1 MPVNNMFSTWF
12 NSWFG
17 TGFGVGTGWWN
28 NNWFQNPA
36 QTKTTKQ
43 EKFPWLNQQQIANIE
58 KYTANLTWAEKKQE
72 QQKIYQAMI
81 QAIEAENFNDSRT
94 AMENERYRN
103 SLSKTDPRECK
114 FDQSACRQSALVDLV
129 KDARNLKANTDENTV
144 MQMFM
149 QEMDYRG
156 IGMDKLNA
164 YLDSGDESILYETWL
179 KTQRETVQWKSIQQ
193 WWVRSLINPAREW
206 WILPESKSEWLN
218 PIWAAAETVDNA
230 ANKFADK
237 FAVTWEKAANNLA
250 NKIQN
255 MSKKEVAQYRKQ
267 YEKLLKDKDWRVG
280 RVQGDTIVEQLWN
293 GIKWNISYDYS
304 DEDFMEWLV
313 SQKANL
319 WESLIWADDILK
331 WETNPNVIQFFGN
344 IPSSAVKTFTATV
357 RGMTNPYDTM
367 KWLYKLAATEEWHQA
382 LLQRY
387 GSWDALAKAMNT
399 DPVWVADDV
408 LAVAELGT
416 NIAKWW
422 LKFTWKVTWNQSL
435 ANMANNI
442 PTIWSANDALAQK
455 VIWWGTITYWK
466 ASSPKTIEIWWVYWT
481 LDKLADASN
490 SNIIKW
496 AVRYAEDVSSISK
509 TIENA
514 KSDFN
519 SIRWK
524 ANDWADN
531 IIQNNN
537 RMTKKQ
543 QENFKKMSWEDQW
556 KWMNDR
562 NIRTQEDLV
571 DYFIESKNKVD
582 DAMWKIEWQFTSKE
596 LTAVLDDSVD
606 FAKKTENK
614 DLGRLQELQT
624 KNANGWLTMQ
634 EINEVKRF
642 YEKNNKFN
650 YLKEWTAEKSALATN
665 RDTALREWQQKI
677 ATENGLDNLKELN
690 KETQAAKF
698 LADNATNWQSWI
710 KGNNPISLTDW
721 IVFAW
726 DGINSNSLVWLVSKK
741 IFTAPRFQDKL
752 VDVLNY
758 IGWHETK
765 WEINP
770 NYQAIDMKNYEKRI
784 LAEELSKVK
793 SEKEFQAWLDKAQ
806 EMAWPALPEKI
817 DQWWVVAWDRPFI
830 TQNWPTADELGIGR
844 IEEISNWTSKIQDK
858 ISAYEREINKIVE
871 PYRMADNSV
880 NLSEF
885 MKDKKAYSKYTKIMD
900 EVRKLQGYM
909 SEDGMY
915 TQKRY
920 DAIKDR
926 NEKVY
931 WKQVNTW
938 AEDTK

>member
-179 KTQRETVQWKSIQQ
+179 KTQREAVQWKSIQQ

-206 WILPESKSEWLN
+206 WILPESNWEWAN

-293 GIKWNISYDYS
+293 GIKWNISYDYN
-304 DEDFMEWLV
+304 DKDFMEWLV

-455 VIWWGTITYWK
+455 TVWGIYGG
-466 ASSPKTIEIWWVYWT
+466 
-481 LDKLADASN
+481 LDKLADMSDN
-490 SNIIKW
+490 KLVQW
-496 AVRYAEDVSSISK
+496 AVRYAEDASSIQQTVNDVKKVWGAIADSAVGQAVK
-509 TIENA
+509 N
-514 KSDFN
+514 
-519 SIRWK
+519 WK
-524 ANDWADN
+524 DEMIDKIVWIDEKDREF
-531 IIQNNN
+531 IQNNKEIVN
-537 RMTKKQ
+537 EYLDGKKSVETVFDEVKDKVSEKRLQ
-543 QENFKKMSWEDQW
+543 NSEMGQEYGNL
-556 KWMNDR
+556 R
-562 NIRTQEDLV
+562 
-571 DYFIESKNKVD
+571 KNKSKVVNTEWITAD
-582 DAMWKIEWQFTSKE
+582 MKKTLKKNWITIDKDNNLKFSDMSKFNAKQKAALIDAWNE
-596 LTAVLDDSVD
+596 LKLVEKKKNINAWNVLDMRQKFDDKLNWDGKAMDLNWNLSAVDKATEWLIQDMRWAIDNRAKVSVD
-606 FAKKTENK
+606 
-614 DLGRLQELQT
+614 
-624 KNANGWLTMQ
+624 W
-634 EINEVKRF
+634 
-642 YEKNNKFN
+642 
-650 YLKEWTAEKSALATN
+650 
-665 RDTALREWQQKI
+665 
-677 ATENGLDNLKELN
+677 LKELD
-690 KETQAAKF
+690 AKYSEA
-698 LADNATNWQSWI
+698 LAEMQQIKKDWLNSDWTFKDNARSKLRNLTKAWNEAKLERLEKVVPWITNDL
-710 KGNNPISLTDW
+710 KALD
-721 IVFAW
+721 
-726 DGINSNSLVWLVSKK
+726 VWLTVEKATKQWVWQYSKS
-741 IFTAPRFQDKL
+741 IWVAGTIWALASWNVPAL
-752 VDVLNY
+752 LASIWV
-758 IGWHETK
+758 W
-765 WEINP
+765 
-770 NYQAIDMKNYEKRI
+770 I
-784 LAEELSKVK
+784 LATPKNFVRVLEAYPDIAEKLSAWQEL
-793 SEKEFQAWLDKAQ
+793 
-806 EMAWPALPEKI
+806 LPS
-817 DQWWVVAWDRPFI
+817 DVA
-830 TQNWPTADELGIGR
+830 
-844 IEEISNWTSKIQDK
+844 
-858 ISAYEREINKIVE
+858 
-871 PYRMADNSV
+871 
-880 NLSEF
+880 
-885 MKDKKAYSKYTKIMD
+885 
-900 EVRKLQGYM
+900 KLQSLASRVQDWM
-909 SEDGMY
+909 E
-915 TQKRY
+915 
-920 DAIKDR
+920 
-926 NEKVY
+926 E
-931 WKQVNTW
+931 
-938 AEDTK
+938 

>member
-179 KTQRETVQWKSIQQ
+179 KTQREAVQWKSIQQ
-193 WWVRSLINPAREW
+193 WWVRSLINPASEW
-206 WILPESKSEWLN
+206 WILPESKSEWRN
-218 PIWAAAETVDNA
+218 PIGAAAETVDNA

-237 FAVTWEKAANNLA
+237 FTVTWEKATNNLA

-293 GIKWNISYDYS
+293 GIKWNISYDYN
-304 DEDFMEWLV
+304 DKDFMEWLV

-382 LLQRY
+382 LLNRY

-455 VIWWGTITYWK
+455 TVWGIYGW
-466 ASSPKTIEIWWVYWT
+466 
-481 LDKLADASN
+481 LDKFADMTDSKLV
-490 SNIIKW
+490 KW
-496 AVRYAEDVSSISK
+496 AVRYAEDVSSIQKATENAGKDLKAIEESSVGQAVKNAKDEFINKLVGIDEADREFIQNNKEIVNEYLDWKKNVETVFDDVKEKISEKRLKNTEMGQEYEVIRKNKKKVVNTQWITNDMKK
-509 TIENA
+509 TLKKNKITIDEDWNLKFGEMNKFNDKQKAALIDAWSELKKVENA
-514 KSDFN
+514 K
-519 SIRWK
+519 
-524 ANDWADN
+524 N
-531 IIQNNN
+531 INA
-537 RMTKKQ
+537 
-543 QENFKKMSWEDQW
+543 WD
-556 KWMNDR
+556 
-562 NIRTQEDLV
+562 
-571 DYFIESKNKVD
+571 
-582 DAMWKIEWQFTSKE
+582 
-596 LTAVLDDSVD
+596 VLDMRQKFDDKLNWDGKAMDLNWNLSAVDKATEWLIQDMRWVIDERAKTSVAWLKKLD
-606 FAKKTENK
+606 AKYAEAMAEMQQIKKDWLNPDGTFKDNARSKLRNLTKAWNEEKLARLENVIPWITQ
-614 DLGRLQELQT
+614 DLKALDVWLTVEKASKQWVWQYSKSIVWWGIPSTLWAAFVNPVAWVVSWLATAGLLILTTPKNYVKLVEAYPDIVAKLQAWQELLPSDMAKLQ
-624 KNANGWLTMQ
+624 
-634 EINEVKRF
+634 
-642 YEKNNKFN
+642 
-650 YLKEWTAEKSALATN
+650 SLAS
-665 RDTALREWQQKI
+665 R
-677 ATENGLDNLKELN
+677 
-690 KETQAAKF
+690 
-698 LADNATNWQSWI
+698 
-710 KGNNPISLTDW
+710 
-721 IVFAW
+721 
-726 DGINSNSLVWLVSKK
+726 
-741 IFTAPRFQDKL
+741 
-752 VDVLNY
+752 
-758 IGWHETK
+758 
-765 WEINP
+765 
-770 NYQAIDMKNYEKRI
+770 
-784 LAEELSKVK
+784 
-793 SEKEFQAWLDKAQ
+793 
-806 EMAWPALPEKI
+806 
-817 DQWWVVAWDRPFI
+817 
-830 TQNWPTADELGIGR
+830 
-844 IEEISNWTSKIQDK
+844 IQDWT
-858 ISAYEREINKIVE
+858 EE
-871 PYRMADNSV
+871 
-880 NLSEF
+880 
-885 MKDKKAYSKYTKIMD
+885 
-900 EVRKLQGYM
+900 
-909 SEDGMY
+909 
-915 TQKRY
+915 
-920 DAIKDR
+920 
-926 NEKVY
+926 
-931 WKQVNTW
+931 
-938 AEDTK
+938 

>member
-193 WWVRSLINPAREW
+193 WWVRSLINPASEW
-206 WILPESKSEWLN
+206 WILPESKSEWRN
-218 PIWAAAETVDNA
+218 PIGAAAETVDNA

-237 FAVTWEKAANNLA
+237 FTVTWEKATNNLA

-293 GIKWNISYDYS
+293 GIKWNISYDYN
-304 DEDFMEWLV
+304 DKDFMEWLV

-382 LLQRY
+382 LLNRY

-455 VIWWGTITYWK
+455 TVWGIYGG
-466 ASSPKTIEIWWVYWT
+466 
-481 LDKLADASN
+481 LDKLADMSDN
-490 SNIIKW
+490 KLVQW
-496 AVRYAEDVSSISK
+496 AVRYAEDASSIQQTVNDVKKVWGAIADSAVGQAVK
-509 TIENA
+509 N
-514 KSDFN
+514 
-519 SIRWK
+519 WK
-524 ANDWADN
+524 DEMIDKIVWIDEKDREF
-531 IIQNNN
+531 IQNNKEIVN
-537 RMTKKQ
+537 EYLDGKKSVETVFDEVKDKVSEKRLQ
-543 QENFKKMSWEDQW
+543 NSEMGQEYGNL
-556 KWMNDR
+556 R
-562 NIRTQEDLV
+562 
-571 DYFIESKNKVD
+571 KNKSKVVNTEWITAD
-582 DAMWKIEWQFTSKE
+582 MKKTLKKNWITIDKDNNLKFSDMSKFNAKQKAALIDAWNE
-596 LTAVLDDSVD
+596 LKLVEKKKNINAWNVLDMRQKFDDKLNWDGKAMDLNWNLSAVDKATEWLIQDMRWAIDNRAKVSVD
-606 FAKKTENK
+606 
-614 DLGRLQELQT
+614 
-624 KNANGWLTMQ
+624 W
-634 EINEVKRF
+634 
-642 YEKNNKFN
+642 
-650 YLKEWTAEKSALATN
+650 
-665 RDTALREWQQKI
+665 
-677 ATENGLDNLKELN
+677 LKELD
-690 KETQAAKF
+690 AKYSEA
-698 LADNATNWQSWI
+698 LAEMQQIKKDWLNPDWTFKDNARSKLRNLTKAWNEAKLERLEKVIPWITNDL
-710 KGNNPISLTDW
+710 KALD
-721 IVFAW
+721 
-726 DGINSNSLVWLVSKK
+726 VWLTVEKATKQWVWQYSKSIWVAGTVWALASWNVPALLVS
-741 IFTAPRFQDKL
+741 IW
-752 VDVLNY
+752 V
-758 IGWHETK
+758 W
-765 WEINP
+765 
-770 NYQAIDMKNYEKRI
+770 I
-784 LAEELSKVK
+784 LATPKNFVRVLEAYPDIAEKLSAWQEL
-793 SEKEFQAWLDKAQ
+793 
-806 EMAWPALPEKI
+806 LPS
-817 DQWWVVAWDRPFI
+817 DVA
-830 TQNWPTADELGIGR
+830 
-844 IEEISNWTSKIQDK
+844 
-858 ISAYEREINKIVE
+858 
-871 PYRMADNSV
+871 
-880 NLSEF
+880 
-885 MKDKKAYSKYTKIMD
+885 
-900 EVRKLQGYM
+900 KLQSLASRVQDWM
-909 SEDGMY
+909 E
-915 TQKRY
+915 
-920 DAIKDR
+920 
-926 NEKVY
+926 E
-931 WKQVNTW
+931 
-938 AEDTK
+938 

>member
-94 AMENERYRN
+94 AVENERYRN

-179 KTQRETVQWKSIQQ
+179 KTQRETAQWKSIQQ

-206 WILPESKSEWLN
+206 WILPESKSEWFN
-218 PIWAAAETVDNA
+218 PIGAAAETVDNA

-237 FAVTWEKAANNLA
+237 FTVTWEKATNNLA

-293 GIKWNISYDYS
+293 GIKWNISYDYN
-304 DEDFMEWLV
+304 DKDFMEWLV

-382 LLQRY
+382 LLNRY

-455 VIWWGTITYWK
+455 TVWGIYGW
-466 ASSPKTIEIWWVYWT
+466 
-481 LDKLADASN
+481 LDKFADMTDSKLV
-490 SNIIKW
+490 KW
-496 AVRYAEDVSSISK
+496 AVRYAEDVSSIQKATENAGKDLKAIEESSVGQAVKNAKDEFINKLVGIDGADREFIQNNKEIVNEYLDWKKNVETVFDDVKEKISEKRLKNTEMGQEYEVIRKNKKKVVNTQWITNDMKK
-509 TIENA
+509 TLKKNKITIDEDWNLKFGEMNKFNDKQKAALIDAWSELKKVENA
-514 KSDFN
+514 K
-519 SIRWK
+519 
-524 ANDWADN
+524 N
-531 IIQNNN
+531 INA
-537 RMTKKQ
+537 
-543 QENFKKMSWEDQW
+543 WD
-556 KWMNDR
+556 
-562 NIRTQEDLV
+562 
-571 DYFIESKNKVD
+571 
-582 DAMWKIEWQFTSKE
+582 
-596 LTAVLDDSVD
+596 VLDMRQKFDDKLNWDGKAMDLNWNLSAVD
-606 FAKKTENK
+606 K
-614 DLGRLQELQT
+614 
-624 KNANGWLTMQ
+624 
-634 EINEVKRF
+634 
-642 YEKNNKFN
+642 
-650 YLKEWTAEKSALATN
+650 
-665 RDTALREWQQKI
+665 
-677 ATENGLDNLKELN
+677 ATEWLIQDMRWVIDERAKTSVVWLKELD
-690 KETQAAKF
+690 AKYADAMAEMQQIKKDWLNPDGTF
-698 LADNATNWQSWI
+698 KDNARSKLRNLTKAWNEEKLARLEKVIPWI
-710 KGNNPISLTDW
+710 TQDLKALD
-721 IVFAW
+721 
-726 DGINSNSLVWLVSKK
+726 VWLTVEKASKQWVWQYSKSIVWWGIPSTLWAAFVNPVAWVVSWLA
-741 IFTAPRFQDKL
+741 TAGLLILTTPKNYVKL
-752 VDVLNY
+752 VEAYPDIVAKL
-758 IGWHETK
+758 
-765 WEINP
+765 
-770 NYQAIDMKNYEKRI
+770 
-784 LAEELSKVK
+784 
-793 SEKEFQAWLDKAQ
+793 QAWQDLLPSD
-806 EMAWPALPEKI
+806 MAKLQSLAS
-817 DQWWVVAWDRPFI
+817 R
-830 TQNWPTADELGIGR
+830 
-844 IEEISNWTSKIQDK
+844 IQDWM
-858 ISAYEREINKIVE
+858 EE
-871 PYRMADNSV
+871 
-880 NLSEF
+880 
-885 MKDKKAYSKYTKIMD
+885 
-900 EVRKLQGYM
+900 
-909 SEDGMY
+909 
-915 TQKRY
+915 
-920 DAIKDR
+920 
-926 NEKVY
+926 
-931 WKQVNTW
+931 
-938 AEDTK
+938 

>member
-179 KTQRETVQWKSIQQ
+179 KTQREAVQWKSIQQ

-206 WILPESKSEWLN
+206 WILPESNWEWAN

-455 VIWWGTITYWK
+455 TVWGIYGG
-466 ASSPKTIEIWWVYWT
+466 
-481 LDKLADASN
+481 LDKLADMSDN
-490 SNIIKW
+490 KLVQW
-496 AVRYAEDVSSISK
+496 AVRYAEDASSIQQTVNDVKKVWGAIADSAVGQAVK
-509 TIENA
+509 N
-514 KSDFN
+514 
-519 SIRWK
+519 WK
-524 ANDWADN
+524 DEMIDKIVWIDEKDREF
-531 IIQNNN
+531 IQNNKEIVN
-537 RMTKKQ
+537 EYLDGKKSVETVFDEVKDKVSEKRLQ
-543 QENFKKMSWEDQW
+543 NSEMGQEYGNL
-556 KWMNDR
+556 R
-562 NIRTQEDLV
+562 
-571 DYFIESKNKVD
+571 KNKSKVVNTEWITAD
-582 DAMWKIEWQFTSKE
+582 MKKTLKKNWITIDKDNNLKFSDMSKFNAKQKAALIDAWNE
-596 LTAVLDDSVD
+596 LKLVEKKKNINAWNVLDMRQKFDDKLNWDGKAMDLNWNLSAVDKATEWLIQDMRWVIDNRAKVSVD
-606 FAKKTENK
+606 
-614 DLGRLQELQT
+614 
-624 KNANGWLTMQ
+624 W
-634 EINEVKRF
+634 
-642 YEKNNKFN
+642 
-650 YLKEWTAEKSALATN
+650 
-665 RDTALREWQQKI
+665 
-677 ATENGLDNLKELN
+677 LKELD
-690 KETQAAKF
+690 AKYSEA
-698 LADNATNWQSWI
+698 LAEMQQIKKDWLNPDWTFKDNARSKLRNLTKAWNEAKLERLEKVIPWITNDL
-710 KGNNPISLTDW
+710 KALD
-721 IVFAW
+721 
-726 DGINSNSLVWLVSKK
+726 VWLTVEKATKQWVWQYSKS
-741 IFTAPRFQDKL
+741 IWVAGTVWALASWNVPAL
-752 VDVLNY
+752 LASIWV
-758 IGWHETK
+758 W
-765 WEINP
+765 
-770 NYQAIDMKNYEKRI
+770 I
-784 LAEELSKVK
+784 LATPKNFVRVLEAYPDIAEKLSAWQEL
-793 SEKEFQAWLDKAQ
+793 
-806 EMAWPALPEKI
+806 LPS
-817 DQWWVVAWDRPFI
+817 DVAKLQSLASR
-830 TQNWPTADELGIGR
+830 
-844 IEEISNWTSKIQDK
+844 IQDWM
-858 ISAYEREINKIVE
+858 EE
-871 PYRMADNSV
+871 
-880 NLSEF
+880 
-885 MKDKKAYSKYTKIMD
+885 
-900 EVRKLQGYM
+900 
-909 SEDGMY
+909 
-915 TQKRY
+915 
-920 DAIKDR
+920 
-926 NEKVY
+926 
-931 WKQVNTW
+931 
-938 AEDTK
+938 

>member
-94 AMENERYRN
+94 AMENERFRN

-193 WWVRSLINPAREW
+193 WWVRSLINPASEW
-206 WILPESKSEWLN
+206 WILPESKSEWRN
-218 PIWAAAETVDNA
+218 PIGAAAETVDNA

-237 FAVTWEKAANNLA
+237 FTVTWEKATNNLA

-293 GIKWNISYDYS
+293 GIKWNISYDYN
-304 DEDFMEWLV
+304 DKDFMEWLV

-382 LLQRY
+382 LLNRY

-455 VIWWGTITYWK
+455 TVWGIYGG
-466 ASSPKTIEIWWVYWT
+466 
-481 LDKLADASN
+481 LDKLADMSDN
-490 SNIIKW
+490 KLVQW
-496 AVRYAEDVSSISK
+496 AVRYAEDASSIQQTVNDVKKVWGAIADSAVGQAVK
-509 TIENA
+509 N
-514 KSDFN
+514 
-519 SIRWK
+519 WK
-524 ANDWADN
+524 DEMIDKIVWIDEKDREF
-531 IIQNNN
+531 IQNNKEIVN
-537 RMTKKQ
+537 EYLDGKKTVETVFDEVKDKVSEKRLQ
-543 QENFKKMSWEDQW
+543 NSEMGQEYGNL
-556 KWMNDR
+556 R
-562 NIRTQEDLV
+562 
-571 DYFIESKNKVD
+571 KNKSKVVNTEWITAD
-582 DAMWKIEWQFTSKE
+582 MKKTLKKNWITIDKDNNLKFSDMSKFNAKQKAALIDAWNE
-596 LTAVLDDSVD
+596 LKLVEKKKNINAWNVLDMRQKFDDKLNWDGKAMDLNWNLSAVDKATEWLIQDMRWAIDNRAKVSVD
-606 FAKKTENK
+606 
-614 DLGRLQELQT
+614 
-624 KNANGWLTMQ
+624 W
-634 EINEVKRF
+634 
-642 YEKNNKFN
+642 
-650 YLKEWTAEKSALATN
+650 
-665 RDTALREWQQKI
+665 
-677 ATENGLDNLKELN
+677 LKELD
-690 KETQAAKF
+690 AKYSEA
-698 LADNATNWQSWI
+698 LAEMQQIKKDWLNPDWTFKDNARSKLRNLTKAWNEAKLERLEKVIPWITNDL
-710 KGNNPISLTDW
+710 KALD
-721 IVFAW
+721 
-726 DGINSNSLVWLVSKK
+726 VWLTVEKATKQWVWQYSKS
-741 IFTAPRFQDKL
+741 IWVAGTVWALASWNVPAL
-752 VDVLNY
+752 LASIWV
-758 IGWHETK
+758 W
-765 WEINP
+765 
-770 NYQAIDMKNYEKRI
+770 I
-784 LAEELSKVK
+784 LATPKNFVRVLEAYPDIAEKLSAWQEL
-793 SEKEFQAWLDKAQ
+793 
-806 EMAWPALPEKI
+806 LPS
-817 DQWWVVAWDRPFI
+817 DVAKLQSLAAR
-830 TQNWPTADELGIGR
+830 
-844 IEEISNWTSKIQDK
+844 IQDWM
-858 ISAYEREINKIVE
+858 EE
-871 PYRMADNSV
+871 
-880 NLSEF
+880 
-885 MKDKKAYSKYTKIMD
+885 
-900 EVRKLQGYM
+900 
-909 SEDGMY
+909 
-915 TQKRY
+915 
-920 DAIKDR
+920 
-926 NEKVY
+926 
-931 WKQVNTW
+931 
-938 AEDTK
+938 

>member
-179 KTQRETVQWKSIQQ
+179 KTQQ

-206 WILPESKSEWLN
+206 WILPESNWEWAN

-387 GSWDALAKAMNT
+387 GSWDALARAMNT

-422 LKFTWKVTWNQSL
+422 LKATWKITWNQNL

-455 VIWWGTITYWK
+455 TVWSIYWW
-466 ASSPKTIEIWWVYWT
+466 
-481 LDKLADASN
+481 LDKLADMSGN
-490 SNIIKW
+490 KLVQW
-496 AVRYAEDVSSISK
+496 AVRYAEDASSIQQTVNDVKKVWGAIADSAVGQAVK
-509 TIENA
+509 N
-514 KSDFN
+514 
-519 SIRWK
+519 WK
-524 ANDWADN
+524 DEMIDKIVWIDEKDREF
-531 IIQNNN
+531 IQNNKEIVN
-537 RMTKKQ
+537 EYLDGKKTVETVFDEVKDKVSEKRLQ
-543 QENFKKMSWEDQW
+543 NSEMGQEYGNL
-556 KWMNDR
+556 R
-562 NIRTQEDLV
+562 
-571 DYFIESKNKVD
+571 KNKSKVVNTEWITAD
-582 DAMWKIEWQFTSKE
+582 MKKTLKKNWITIDKDNNLKFSDMSKFNAKQKAALIDAWNE
-596 LTAVLDDSVD
+596 LKLVEKKKNINAWNVLDMRQKFDDKLNWDGKAMDLNWNLSAVDKATEWLIQDMRWAIDNRAKVSVD
-606 FAKKTENK
+606 
-614 DLGRLQELQT
+614 
-624 KNANGWLTMQ
+624 W
-634 EINEVKRF
+634 
-642 YEKNNKFN
+642 
-650 YLKEWTAEKSALATN
+650 
-665 RDTALREWQQKI
+665 
-677 ATENGLDNLKELN
+677 LKELD
-690 KETQAAKF
+690 AKYSEA
-698 LADNATNWQSWI
+698 LAEMQQIKKDWLNPDWTFKDNARSKLRNLTKAWNEAKLERLEKVIPWITNDL
-710 KGNNPISLTDW
+710 KALD
-721 IVFAW
+721 
-726 DGINSNSLVWLVSKK
+726 VWLTVEKATKQWVWQYSKS
-741 IFTAPRFQDKL
+741 IWVAGTVWALASWNVP
-752 VDVLNY
+752 VLLAS
-758 IGWHETK
+758 IWV
-765 WEINP
+765 W
-770 NYQAIDMKNYEKRI
+770 I
-784 LAEELSKVK
+784 LATPKNFVRVLEAYPDIAEKLSAWQEL
-793 SEKEFQAWLDKAQ
+793 
-806 EMAWPALPEKI
+806 LPS
-817 DQWWVVAWDRPFI
+817 DVAKLQSLASR
-830 TQNWPTADELGIGR
+830 
-844 IEEISNWTSKIQDK
+844 IQDWM
-858 ISAYEREINKIVE
+858 EE
-871 PYRMADNSV
+871 
-880 NLSEF
+880 
-885 MKDKKAYSKYTKIMD
+885 
-900 EVRKLQGYM
+900 
-909 SEDGMY
+909 
-915 TQKRY
+915 
-920 DAIKDR
+920 
-926 NEKVY
+926 
-931 WKQVNTW
+931 
-938 AEDTK
+938 

>member
-293 GIKWNISYDYS
+293 GIKWNISYDYN
-304 DEDFMEWLV
+304 DKDFMEWLV

-382 LLQRY
+382 LLNRY

-455 VIWWGTITYWK
+455 TVWGIYGG
-466 ASSPKTIEIWWVYWT
+466 
-481 LDKLADASN
+481 LDKLADMSDN
-490 SNIIKW
+490 KLVQW
-496 AVRYAEDVSSISK
+496 AVRYAEDASSIQQTVNDVKKVWGAIADSAVGQAVK
-509 TIENA
+509 N
-514 KSDFN
+514 
-519 SIRWK
+519 WK
-524 ANDWADN
+524 DEMIDKIVWIDEKDREF
-531 IIQNNN
+531 IQNNKEIVN
-537 RMTKKQ
+537 EYLDGKKTVETVFDEVKDKVSEKRLQ
-543 QENFKKMSWEDQW
+543 NSEMGQEYGNL
-556 KWMNDR
+556 R
-562 NIRTQEDLV
+562 
-571 DYFIESKNKVD
+571 KNKSKVVNTEWITAD
-582 DAMWKIEWQFTSKE
+582 MKKTLKKNWITIDKDNNLKFSDMSKFNAKQKAALIDAWNE
-596 LTAVLDDSVD
+596 LKLVEKKKNINAWNVLDMRQKFDDKLNWDGKAMDLNWNLSAVDKATEWLIQDMRWAIDNRAKVSVD
-606 FAKKTENK
+606 
-614 DLGRLQELQT
+614 
-624 KNANGWLTMQ
+624 W
-634 EINEVKRF
+634 
-642 YEKNNKFN
+642 
-650 YLKEWTAEKSALATN
+650 
-665 RDTALREWQQKI
+665 
-677 ATENGLDNLKELN
+677 LKELD
-690 KETQAAKF
+690 AKYSEA
-698 LADNATNWQSWI
+698 LAEMQQIKKDWLNPDWTFKDNARSKLRNLTKAWNEAKLERLEKVIPWITNDL
-710 KGNNPISLTDW
+710 KALD
-721 IVFAW
+721 
-726 DGINSNSLVWLVSKK
+726 VWLTVEKATKQWVWQYSKS
-741 IFTAPRFQDKL
+741 IWVAGTVWALASWNVPAL
-752 VDVLNY
+752 LASIWV
-758 IGWHETK
+758 W
-765 WEINP
+765 
-770 NYQAIDMKNYEKRI
+770 I
-784 LAEELSKVK
+784 LATPKNFVRVLEAYPDIAEKLSAWQEL
-793 SEKEFQAWLDKAQ
+793 
-806 EMAWPALPEKI
+806 LPS
-817 DQWWVVAWDRPFI
+817 DVAKLQSLAAR
-830 TQNWPTADELGIGR
+830 
-844 IEEISNWTSKIQDK
+844 IQDWM
-858 ISAYEREINKIVE
+858 EE
-871 PYRMADNSV
+871 
-880 NLSEF
+880 
-885 MKDKKAYSKYTKIMD
+885 
-900 EVRKLQGYM
+900 
-909 SEDGMY
+909 
-915 TQKRY
+915 
-920 DAIKDR
+920 
-926 NEKVY
+926 
-931 WKQVNTW
+931 
-938 AEDTK
+938 

>member
-164 YLDSGDESILYETWL
+164 YLDSGDETILYETWL
-179 KTQRETVQWKSIQQ
+179 KTQREAVQWKSIQQ

-313 SQKANL
+313 SQKASL

-382 LLQRY
+382 LLNRY

-455 VIWWGTITYWK
+455 TVWGIYGG
-466 ASSPKTIEIWWVYWT
+466 
-481 LDKLADASN
+481 LDKLADMSDN
-490 SNIIKW
+490 KIVQW
-496 AVRYAEDVSSISK
+496 AVRYAEDASSIQQTVNDVKKVWGAIADSAVGQAVK
-509 TIENA
+509 N
-514 KSDFN
+514 
-519 SIRWK
+519 WK
-524 ANDWADN
+524 DEMIDKIVWIDEKDREF
-531 IIQNNN
+531 IQNNKEIVN
-537 RMTKKQ
+537 EYLDGKKSVETVFDEVKDKVSEKRLQ
-543 QENFKKMSWEDQW
+543 NSEMGQEYGNL
-556 KWMNDR
+556 R
-562 NIRTQEDLV
+562 
-571 DYFIESKNKVD
+571 KNKSKVVNTEWITAD
-582 DAMWKIEWQFTSKE
+582 MKKTLKKNWITIDKDNNLKFSDMSKFNAKQKAALIDAWNE
-596 LTAVLDDSVD
+596 LKLVEKKKNINAWNVLDMRQKFDDKLNWDGKAMDLNWNLSAVDKATEWLIQDMRWAIDNRAKVSVD
-606 FAKKTENK
+606 
-614 DLGRLQELQT
+614 
-624 KNANGWLTMQ
+624 W
-634 EINEVKRF
+634 
-642 YEKNNKFN
+642 
-650 YLKEWTAEKSALATN
+650 
-665 RDTALREWQQKI
+665 
-677 ATENGLDNLKELN
+677 LKELD
-690 KETQAAKF
+690 AKYSEA
-698 LADNATNWQSWI
+698 LAEMQQIKKDWLNPDWTFKDNARSKLRNLTKAWNEAKLERLEKVIPWITNDL
-710 KGNNPISLTDW
+710 KALD
-721 IVFAW
+721 
-726 DGINSNSLVWLVSKK
+726 VWLTVEKATKQWVWQYSKSIWVAGTVWALASWNVPALLVS
-741 IFTAPRFQDKL
+741 IW
-752 VDVLNY
+752 V
-758 IGWHETK
+758 W
-765 WEINP
+765 
-770 NYQAIDMKNYEKRI
+770 I
-784 LAEELSKVK
+784 LATPKNFVRVLEAYPDIAEKLSAWQEL
-793 SEKEFQAWLDKAQ
+793 
-806 EMAWPALPEKI
+806 LPS
-817 DQWWVVAWDRPFI
+817 DVAKLQSLASR
-830 TQNWPTADELGIGR
+830 
-844 IEEISNWTSKIQDK
+844 IQDWM
-858 ISAYEREINKIVE
+858 EE
-871 PYRMADNSV
+871 
-880 NLSEF
+880 
-885 MKDKKAYSKYTKIMD
+885 
-900 EVRKLQGYM
+900 
-909 SEDGMY
+909 
-915 TQKRY
+915 
-920 DAIKDR
+920 
-926 NEKVY
+926 
-931 WKQVNTW
+931 
-938 AEDTK
+938 

>member
-293 GIKWNISYDYS
+293 GIKWNISYDYN
-304 DEDFMEWLV
+304 DKDFMEWLV
-313 SQKANL
+313 
-319 WESLIWADDILK
+319 
-331 WETNPNVIQFFGN
+331 VIQFFGN

-382 LLQRY
+382 LLNRY

-455 VIWWGTITYWK
+455 TVWGIYGG
-466 ASSPKTIEIWWVYWT
+466 
-481 LDKLADASN
+481 LDKLADMSDN
-490 SNIIKW
+490 KLVQW
-496 AVRYAEDVSSISK
+496 AVRYAEDASSIQQTVNDVKKVWGAIADSAVGQAVK
-509 TIENA
+509 N
-514 KSDFN
+514 
-519 SIRWK
+519 WK
-524 ANDWADN
+524 DEMIDKIVWIDEKDREF
-531 IIQNNN
+531 IQNNKEIVN
-537 RMTKKQ
+537 EYLDGKKTVETVFDEVKDKVSEKRLQ
-543 QENFKKMSWEDQW
+543 NSEMGQEYGNL
-556 KWMNDR
+556 R
-562 NIRTQEDLV
+562 
-571 DYFIESKNKVD
+571 KNKSKVVNTEWITAD
-582 DAMWKIEWQFTSKE
+582 MKKTLKKNWITIDKDNNLKFSDMSKFNAKQKAALIDAWNE
-596 LTAVLDDSVD
+596 LKLVEKKKNINAWNVLDMRQKFDDKLNWDGKAMDLNWNLSAVDKATEWLIQDMRWAIDNRAKVSVD
-606 FAKKTENK
+606 
-614 DLGRLQELQT
+614 
-624 KNANGWLTMQ
+624 W
-634 EINEVKRF
+634 
-642 YEKNNKFN
+642 
-650 YLKEWTAEKSALATN
+650 
-665 RDTALREWQQKI
+665 
-677 ATENGLDNLKELN
+677 LKELD
-690 KETQAAKF
+690 AKYSEA
-698 LADNATNWQSWI
+698 LAEMQQIKKDWLNPDWTFKDNARSKLRNLTKAWNEAKLERLEKVIPWITNDL
-710 KGNNPISLTDW
+710 KALD
-721 IVFAW
+721 
-726 DGINSNSLVWLVSKK
+726 VWLTVEKATKQWVWQYSKS
-741 IFTAPRFQDKL
+741 IWVAGTVWALASWNVPAL
-752 VDVLNY
+752 LASIWV
-758 IGWHETK
+758 W
-765 WEINP
+765 
-770 NYQAIDMKNYEKRI
+770 I
-784 LAEELSKVK
+784 LATPKNFVRVLEAYPDIAEKLSAWQEL
-793 SEKEFQAWLDKAQ
+793 
-806 EMAWPALPEKI
+806 LPS
-817 DQWWVVAWDRPFI
+817 DVAKLQSLAAR
-830 TQNWPTADELGIGR
+830 
-844 IEEISNWTSKIQDK
+844 IQDWM
-858 ISAYEREINKIVE
+858 EE
-871 PYRMADNSV
+871 
-880 NLSEF
+880 
-885 MKDKKAYSKYTKIMD
+885 
-900 EVRKLQGYM
+900 
-909 SEDGMY
+909 
-915 TQKRY
+915 
-920 DAIKDR
+920 
-926 NEKVY
+926 
-931 WKQVNTW
+931 
-938 AEDTK
+938 

>member
-193 WWVRSLINPAREW
+193 WWVRSLINPASEW
-206 WILPESKSEWLN
+206 WILPESKSEWRN
-218 PIWAAAETVDNA
+218 PIGAAAETVDNA

-237 FAVTWEKAANNLA
+237 FTVTWEKATNNLA

-293 GIKWNISYDYS
+293 GIKWNISYDYN
-304 DEDFMEWLV
+304 DKDFMEWLV

-382 LLQRY
+382 LLNRY

-455 VIWWGTITYWK
+455 TVWGIYGG
-466 ASSPKTIEIWWVYWT
+466 
-481 LDKLADASN
+481 LDKLADMSDN
-490 SNIIKW
+490 KLVQW
-496 AVRYAEDVSSISK
+496 AVRYAEDASSIQQTVNDVKKVWGAIADSAVGQAVK
-509 TIENA
+509 N
-514 KSDFN
+514 
-519 SIRWK
+519 WK
-524 ANDWADN
+524 DEMIDKIVWIDEKDREF
-531 IIQNNN
+531 IQNNKEIVN
-537 RMTKKQ
+537 EYLDGKKTVETVFDEVKDKVSEKRLQ
-543 QENFKKMSWEDQW
+543 NSEMGQEYGNL
-556 KWMNDR
+556 R
-562 NIRTQEDLV
+562 
-571 DYFIESKNKVD
+571 KNKSKVVNTEWITAD
-582 DAMWKIEWQFTSKE
+582 MKKTLKKNWITIDKDNNLKFSDMSKFNAKQKAALIDAWNE
-596 LTAVLDDSVD
+596 LKLVEKKKNINAWNVLDMRQKFDDKLNWDGKAMDLNWNLSAVDKATEWLIQDMRWAIDNRAKVSVD
-606 FAKKTENK
+606 
-614 DLGRLQELQT
+614 
-624 KNANGWLTMQ
+624 W
-634 EINEVKRF
+634 
-642 YEKNNKFN
+642 
-650 YLKEWTAEKSALATN
+650 
-665 RDTALREWQQKI
+665 
-677 ATENGLDNLKELN
+677 LKELD
-690 KETQAAKF
+690 AKYSEA
-698 LADNATNWQSWI
+698 LAEMQQIKKDWLNPDWTFKDNARSKLRNLTKAWNEAKLERLEKVIPWITNDL
-710 KGNNPISLTDW
+710 KALD
-721 IVFAW
+721 
-726 DGINSNSLVWLVSKK
+726 VWLTVEKATKQWVWQYSKS
-741 IFTAPRFQDKL
+741 IWVAGTVWALASWNVPAL
-752 VDVLNY
+752 LASIWV
-758 IGWHETK
+758 W
-765 WEINP
+765 
-770 NYQAIDMKNYEKRI
+770 I
-784 LAEELSKVK
+784 LATPKNFVRVLEAYPDIAEKLSAWQEL
-793 SEKEFQAWLDKAQ
+793 
-806 EMAWPALPEKI
+806 LPS
-817 DQWWVVAWDRPFI
+817 DVAKLQSLAAR
-830 TQNWPTADELGIGR
+830 
-844 IEEISNWTSKIQDK
+844 IQDWM
-858 ISAYEREINKIVE
+858 EE
-871 PYRMADNSV
+871 
-880 NLSEF
+880 
-885 MKDKKAYSKYTKIMD
+885 
-900 EVRKLQGYM
+900 
-909 SEDGMY
+909 
-915 TQKRY
+915 
-920 DAIKDR
+920 
-926 NEKVY
+926 
-931 WKQVNTW
+931 
-938 AEDTK
+938 

>member
-179 KTQRETVQWKSIQQ
+179 KTQREAVQWKSIQQ
-193 WWVRSLINPAREW
+193 WWVRSLINPASEW
-206 WILPESKSEWLN
+206 WILPESKSEWRN
-218 PIWAAAETVDNA
+218 PIGAAAETVDNA

-237 FAVTWEKAANNLA
+237 FTVTWEKATNNLA

-293 GIKWNISYDYS
+293 GIKWNISYDYN
-304 DEDFMEWLV
+304 DKDFMEWLV

-382 LLQRY
+382 LLNRY

-455 VIWWGTITYWK
+455 TVWGIYGG
-466 ASSPKTIEIWWVYWT
+466 
-481 LDKLADASN
+481 LDKLADMSN
-490 SNIIKW
+490 NKVVQW
-496 AVRYAEDVSSISK
+496 AVRYAEDASSIQQTVNDVKKVWGAIADSAVGQAVK
-509 TIENA
+509 N
-514 KSDFN
+514 
-519 SIRWK
+519 WK
-524 ANDWADN
+524 DEMIDKIVWIDEKDREF
-531 IIQNNN
+531 IQNNKEIVN
-537 RMTKKQ
+537 EYLDGKKSVETVFDEVKDKVSEKRLQ
-543 QENFKKMSWEDQW
+543 NSEMGQEYGNL
-556 KWMNDR
+556 R
-562 NIRTQEDLV
+562 
-571 DYFIESKNKVD
+571 KNKSKVVNTEWITAD
-582 DAMWKIEWQFTSKE
+582 MKKTLKKNWITIDKDNNLKFSDMSKFNAKQKAALIDAWNE
-596 LTAVLDDSVD
+596 LKLVEKKKNINAWNVLDMRQKFDDKLNWDGKAMDLNWNLSAVDKATEWLIQDMRWAIDNRAKVSVD
-606 FAKKTENK
+606 
-614 DLGRLQELQT
+614 
-624 KNANGWLTMQ
+624 W
-634 EINEVKRF
+634 
-642 YEKNNKFN
+642 
-650 YLKEWTAEKSALATN
+650 
-665 RDTALREWQQKI
+665 
-677 ATENGLDNLKELN
+677 LKELD
-690 KETQAAKF
+690 AKYSEA
-698 LADNATNWQSWI
+698 LAEMQQIKKDWLNPDWTFKDNARSKLRNLTKAWNEAKLERLEKVIPWITNDL
-710 KGNNPISLTDW
+710 KALD
-721 IVFAW
+721 
-726 DGINSNSLVWLVSKK
+726 VWLTVEKATKQWVWQYSKSIWVAGTVWALASWNVPALLVS
-741 IFTAPRFQDKL
+741 IW
-752 VDVLNY
+752 V
-758 IGWHETK
+758 W
-765 WEINP
+765 
-770 NYQAIDMKNYEKRI
+770 I
-784 LAEELSKVK
+784 LATPKNFVRVLEAYPDIAEKLSAWQEL
-793 SEKEFQAWLDKAQ
+793 
-806 EMAWPALPEKI
+806 LPS
-817 DQWWVVAWDRPFI
+817 DVA
-830 TQNWPTADELGIGR
+830 
-844 IEEISNWTSKIQDK
+844 
-858 ISAYEREINKIVE
+858 
-871 PYRMADNSV
+871 
-880 NLSEF
+880 
-885 MKDKKAYSKYTKIMD
+885 
-900 EVRKLQGYM
+900 KLQSLASRVQDWM
-909 SEDGMY
+909 E
-915 TQKRY
+915 
-920 DAIKDR
+920 
-926 NEKVY
+926 E
-931 WKQVNTW
+931 
-938 AEDTK
+938 

>member
-193 WWVRSLINPAREW
+193 WWVRSLINPASEW
-206 WILPESKSEWLN
+206 WILPESKSEWRN
-218 PIWAAAETVDNA
+218 PIGAAAETVDNA

-237 FAVTWEKAANNLA
+237 FTVTWEKATNNLA

-293 GIKWNISYDYS
+293 GIKWNISYDYN
-304 DEDFMEWLV
+304 DKDFMEWLV

-382 LLQRY
+382 LLNRY

-455 VIWWGTITYWK
+455 TVWGIYGG
-466 ASSPKTIEIWWVYWT
+466 
-481 LDKLADASN
+481 LDKLADMSDN
-490 SNIIKW
+490 KLVQW
-496 AVRYAEDVSSISK
+496 AVRYAEDASSIQQTVNDVKKVWGAIADSAVGQAVK
-509 TIENA
+509 N
-514 KSDFN
+514 
-519 SIRWK
+519 WK
-524 ANDWADN
+524 DEMIDKIVWIDEKDREF
-531 IIQNNN
+531 IQNNKEIVN
-537 RMTKKQ
+537 EYLDGKKSVETVFDEVKDKVSEKRLQ
-543 QENFKKMSWEDQW
+543 NSEMGQEYGNL
-556 KWMNDR
+556 R
-562 NIRTQEDLV
+562 
-571 DYFIESKNKVD
+571 KNKSKVVNTEWITAD
-582 DAMWKIEWQFTSKE
+582 MKKTLKKNWITIDKDNNLKFSDMSKFNAKQKAALIDAWNE
-596 LTAVLDDSVD
+596 LKLVEKKKNINAWNVLDMRQKFDDKLNWDGKAMDLNWNLSAVDKATEWLIQDMRWAIDNRAKVSVD
-606 FAKKTENK
+606 
-614 DLGRLQELQT
+614 
-624 KNANGWLTMQ
+624 W
-634 EINEVKRF
+634 
-642 YEKNNKFN
+642 
-650 YLKEWTAEKSALATN
+650 
-665 RDTALREWQQKI
+665 
-677 ATENGLDNLKELN
+677 LKELD
-690 KETQAAKF
+690 AKYSEA
-698 LADNATNWQSWI
+698 LAEMQQIKKDWLNPDWTFKDNARSKLRNLTKAWNEAKLERLEKVIPWITNDLKALDVWLTVEKATKQWVWQYSKSIWVAGTVWALASWNVPALLVSIWVWILATPKNFVRVLEAYPDIAEKLSAWQELLPSDVAKWQSLA
-710 KGNNPISLTDW
+710 SRVQDW
-721 IVFAW
+721 
-726 DGINSNSLVWLVSKK
+726 
-741 IFTAPRFQDKL
+741 
-752 VDVLNY
+752 
-758 IGWHETK
+758 
-765 WEINP
+765 
-770 NYQAIDMKNYEKRI
+770 M
-784 LAEELSKVK
+784 EE
-793 SEKEFQAWLDKAQ
+793 
-806 EMAWPALPEKI
+806 
-817 DQWWVVAWDRPFI
+817 
-830 TQNWPTADELGIGR
+830 
-844 IEEISNWTSKIQDK
+844 
-858 ISAYEREINKIVE
+858 
-871 PYRMADNSV
+871 
-880 NLSEF
+880 
-885 MKDKKAYSKYTKIMD
+885 
-900 EVRKLQGYM
+900 
-909 SEDGMY
+909 
-915 TQKRY
+915 
-920 DAIKDR
+920 
-926 NEKVY
+926 
-931 WKQVNTW
+931 
-938 AEDTK
+938 